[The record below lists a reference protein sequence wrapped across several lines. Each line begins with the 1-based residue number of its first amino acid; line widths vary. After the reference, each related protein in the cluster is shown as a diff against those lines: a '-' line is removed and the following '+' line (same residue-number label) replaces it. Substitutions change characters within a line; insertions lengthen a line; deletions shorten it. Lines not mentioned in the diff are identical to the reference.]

1 MAKKNYDGKDKDDG
15 LVIGAM
21 VFVVMLFLGPVLLAL
36 LWGKIGHLATIIFT
50 HLRYIEIAL
59 FSLVFEGAARL
70 FSLLGLAID
79 SGEMMNLDNFSAM
92 MQQTGYYVRWLFLPV
107 MVGLAAF
114 AFIRSPRERYS
125 RSHTM
130 QTLAIQESAV
140 WPEISP
146 VAGLQERLVKEDPTK
161 GEWASAMTER
171 EFVKKYQLLSD
182 GGKGSVPS
190 VNRDKA
196 RQVFAS
202 MLGAR
207 WTGTKALP
215 KHTKGIFAALA
226 MRIGGDAAGATEKFR
241 LMASTFA
248 SGGKDGVDVGWADA
262 EIAKHIKHPVIQKCL
277 EKHAYVYTVM
287 ATMLQLAKTGGVLAS
302 PMFIWVK
309 TVDRQLWYTL
319 NNVGRYAFHVDCAGI
334 MAHWLFEKTIGIAI
348 PTPMVDKAVD
358 GLDQAL
364 KEYKEDDSFE
374 RMFV

>member
-15 LVIGAM
+15 LIIGAM

-36 LWGKIGHLATIIFT
+36 LWSKIGHLATIVFT
-50 HLRYIEIAL
+50 HLRYLEIAL
-59 FSLVFEGAARL
+59 FAILFEGAGRL
-70 FSLLGLAID
+70 FSLLGFAIQSND
-79 SGEMMNLDNFSAM
+79 MMELENFRSM
-92 MQQTGYYVRWLFLPV
+92 MEQTGYYTRWLFLPV
-107 MVGLAAF
+107 MVGLALF
-114 AFIRSPRERYS
+114 AFLRSPRERYS
-125 RSHTM
+125 RRHTM
-130 QTLAIQESAV
+130 QSLAVQESAI

-146 VAGLQERLVKEDPTK
+146 VAGKQEELIKADPTK

-171 EFVKKYQLLSD
+171 EFAAKYKLLTTDRD
-182 GGKGSVPS
+182 GRPS
-190 VNRDKA
+190 IKRDEA

-215 KHTKGIFAALA
+215 AHTKGIFAALA
-226 MRIGGDAAGATEKFR
+226 MRIGGDAAGATERFR

-248 SGGKDGVDVGWADA
+248 KGGIQAMDTSWADA
-262 EIAKHIKHPVIQKCL
+262 EIAKHINHPVVKKCL

-309 TVDRQLWYTL
+309 TVDRKLWYTL

-334 MAHWLFEKTIGIAI
+334 MAHWLFEKTVGIAT

-358 GLDQAL
+358 GLDLAL

-374 RMFV
+374 RMFA